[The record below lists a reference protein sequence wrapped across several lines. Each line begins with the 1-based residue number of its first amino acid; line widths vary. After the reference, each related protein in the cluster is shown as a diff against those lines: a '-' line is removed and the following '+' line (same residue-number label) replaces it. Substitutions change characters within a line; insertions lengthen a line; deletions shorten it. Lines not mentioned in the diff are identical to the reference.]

1 LTQAECE
8 AALPRFLD
16 DGTPKTKLINVGDGL
31 LLQVTP
37 SKPRPD
43 GTYAVSRSWLFRFSL
58 DGREQRMGLGPLD
71 RLPLNRARVK
81 ALALQ
86 ELVEQKINPLEE
98 ARKQRRDR
106 ERKRE
111 AHKDGTKTTTAGAYR
126 YGVGLR
132 CGAELS
138 AARR

>member
-1 LTQAECE
+1 MATTSLSLTQTDCE
-8 AALPRFLD
+8 TALPRFLD
-16 DGTPKTKLINVGDGL
+16 DGTPKTKLINLGDGL
-31 LLQVTP
+31 CLQVTP

-86 ELVEQKINPLEE
+86 EQVEQKINPLDE
-98 ARKQRRDR
+98 ARRQRHER
-106 ERKRE
+106 ERERNARKAGVMTFKQCAE
-111 AHKDGTKTTTAGAYR
+111 AYI
-126 YGVGLR
+126 
-132 CGAELS
+132 
-138 AARR
+138 AAQGRLD